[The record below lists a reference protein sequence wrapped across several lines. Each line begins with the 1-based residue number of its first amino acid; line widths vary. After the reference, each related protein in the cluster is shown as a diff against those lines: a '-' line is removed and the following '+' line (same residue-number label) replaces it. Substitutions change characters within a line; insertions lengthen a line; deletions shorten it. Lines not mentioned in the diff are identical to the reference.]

1 MWAPPRGPPF
11 GRQKLVGTTAVGPTS
26 GLPCGNK
33 KLVGTS
39 AVGTTSVDQGRLW
52 CHKSRFSWHPGRSKS
67 PRSKSTFQGSFQ
79 WRPPHWCQGGPIK
92 NLARYGIA
100 PTSPAWLDRLEKIIV
115 KIIFVWIFWPGR
127 TIRGDCGAA
136 RDISARTDSSST
148 RFYSGATRVVSGG
161 TRIDSSADRVD
172 YTATKDDSVATTDF
186 FRPH

>member
-1 MWAPPRGPPF
+1 MWAPPRGPPL

-52 CHKSRFSWHPGRSKS
+52 CHQSRLAWHPGRSKS

-92 NLARYGIA
+92 NLARYGTGYVERFLA
-100 PTSPAWLDRLEKIIV
+100 VDKPGLARQVGKNYRKTHFGLDFLAWENHQRRL
-115 KIIFVWIFWPGR
+115 WCR
-127 TIRGDCGAA
+127 QR
-136 RDISARTDSSST
+136 
-148 RFYSGATRVVSGG
+148 RFCQNR
-161 TRIDSSADRVD
+161 
-172 YTATKDDSVATTDF
+172 F
-186 FRPH
+186 

>member
-52 CHKSRFSWHPGRSKS
+52 CHQSRLSWHPGRSKS

-92 NLARYGIA
+92 NPARNGIA
-100 PTSPAWLDRLEKIIV
+100 LRRE
-115 KIIFVWIFWPGR
+115 
-127 TIRGDCGAA
+127 
-136 RDISARTDSSST
+136 
-148 RFYSGATRVVSGG
+148 VSGCRQARPG
-161 TRIDSSADRVD
+161 LTGWKKNNR
-172 YTATKDDSVATTDF
+172 KNCF
-186 FRPH
+186 FPDCLAWENHQRRLWCRQRRLCQKRF